1 MKQASS
7 WLQRSVA
14 QFGATVSK
22 VDDHVEINWLVSE
35 NARLDQWFCA
45 EVLTHELGHHFVEQY
60 KTKRGGNRKSIHHEI
75 VADIHSQR
83 LCDGLLK
90 S

>member
-7 WLQRSVA
+7 WLQRSAA
-14 QFGATVSK
+14 QFGASVSK
-22 VDDHVEINWLVSE
+22 VDDHVEIDWLVSE
-35 NARLDQWFCA
+35 NAHLDQWFCA

-83 LCDGLLK
+83 LWDGLLK